1 MPWLER
7 TFSLRQRTG
16 MPRRPKPSPSRPS
29 ADYLAAAALRP
40 RLEKA
45 RLELLPL
52 FRALDQLHFGQHL
65 PSELRE
71 LFELDADFAEAL
83 CVLDQPARRLDWAA
97 MTRDTL
103 ASLEDLE
110 PARTYFLDLLPPADR
125 TQLLPRVEALRSTL
139 KPEDAYLQIPGR
151 DPTVR

>member
-1 MPWLER
+1 
-7 TFSLRQRTG
+7 
-16 MPRRPKPSPSRPS
+16 MPRRPKPSNPRPS
-29 ADYLAAAALRP
+29 ADYSAAAALRP

-52 FRALDQLHFGQHL
+52 FRALDQLPLAQQL
-65 PSELRE
+65 PAELRE